1 MSIKRHHTARSSLST
16 NQPTSMFIYGKHITT
31 ANGANLDEIK
41 SLLQKALRRK
51 EAGYVRQAFQELTN
65 ARDLLNWK
73 SLLTFLFEDHCLVDL
88 KSLEQLYRAYQKR
101 DKKGYLSILW
111 KVRLIPDS
119 QHCFI

>member
-1 MSIKRHHTARSSLST
+1 MSLLTVK
-16 NQPTSMFIYGKHITT
+16 QPNNMFIYGKHITT
-31 ANGANLDEIK
+31 ASGANLDEIK

-101 DKKGYLSILW
+101 DKREYLTILW
-111 KVRLIPDS
+111 KVRPN
-119 QHCFI
+119 